1 MCMTIQDVEL
11 VDALGER
18 YLSYALSTI
27 MQRSLPDVRDGL
39 KPVHRRLLYAMREL
53 KLDPKSGYKK
63 CARVVGDVIGKFHP
77 HGEIAIYDAMVRLA
91 QDFAV
96 RLPLVDGQGN
106 FGNIDGDSAAAMRY
120 TEARLTAVAETLME
134 GLDQNAVDF
143 KTTYDGE
150 NSEPIVMPARFPN
163 LLVNGATGIAVGM
176 ATSIPPHN
184 LSEVCEGLIAL
195 IRNPD
200 IEIEDLVK
208 LIPGPDF
215 PTGGILVETP
225 ENILKAYQTGR
236 GSFRLR
242 AKWEVEKLEFGQY
255 QIVITEIPYLV
266 QKSKLIEKIAS
277 LLSDKKLP
285 LLGDMQDESTDKVRL
300 IFEPKSRSVDPAV
313 LMESLFR
320 HTDLDGRIPLN
331 MNVVDGK
338 GVPGVKNLKQIL
350 EAFYQHRL
358 DVLERTTQF
367 RLDKIDHRLAVLE
380 GYLIAYLNLDEVIR
394 LIREED
400 NPSSIFQERWGL
412 SEVQAEAILNMRL
425 RSLRKLEEI
434 EIRRE
439 HETLSQEKAELRT
452 LLDKPSLQQRK
463 IIQDLETI
471 KAQFSK
477 KTYLGQRRTV
487 LSDLPEDINVPIE
500 AIIERELVTVVCSQ
514 KGWVRALKGHTV
526 EANDI
531 KYKDGDEEQFL
542 LKAETT
548 DKLLVFTTLG
558 RFYTISIDKL
568 SGGRGHGDP
577 LRLLIDL
584 TPEEDVVDLLVH
596 SPQVENRKIL
606 VASADGRGFIT
617 SCASLLAQTRGGKQ
631 ILNVEKTKAA
641 LCREVTGDHLA
652 IIGQNRKLLIYKI
665 DEIPEMVRGKGVI
678 LQRYKNGGL
687 SDIKLFTLAEGLSW
701 KMGEKTRLETRL
713 LPWLGKRGQG
723 GKLPPTGFPRT
734 NRF

>member
-1 MCMTIQDVEL
+1 MTVHDVQL

-77 HGEIAIYDAMVRLA
+77 HGEMAIYDAMVRLA

-120 TEARLTAVAETLME
+120 TEARLTAAAEALMQ

-150 NSEPIVMPARFPN
+150 NEEPLVMPAVFPN
-163 LLVNGATGIAVGM
+163 LLVNGSTGIAVGM

-184 LSEVCEGLIAL
+184 LYEICEGLIAL
-195 IRNPD
+195 IRKPHL
-200 IEIEDLVK
+200 EVKDLIK
-208 LIPGPDF
+208 FIPGPDF
-215 PTGGILVETP
+215 PTGGVLVENQ
-225 ENILKAYQTGR
+225 ENILKAYETGR

-242 AKWEVEKLEFGQY
+242 AQWEVEKLEFGQY
-255 QIVITEIPYLV
+255 QLVVTEIPYLI
-266 QKSKLIEKIAS
+266 QKAKLIEKIAD

-285 LLGDMQDESTDKVRL
+285 LLGDMRDESTDKVRL
-300 IFEPKSRSVDPAV
+300 IFEPKSRTVDPAV

-320 HTDLDGRIPLN
+320 HTDLDIRISLN
-331 MNVVDGK
+331 MNVIDGK
-338 GVPGVKNLKQIL
+338 GIPGVKNLKQTL
-350 EAFYQHRL
+350 ESFYEHRL
-358 DVLERTTQF
+358 EILGRTTRF
-367 RLDKIDHRLAVLE
+367 RLDKIDHRLALLE
-380 GYLIAYLNLDEVIR
+380 GYLIAYLNIDEVIR

-400 NPSSIFQERWGL
+400 HPSSIMQERWGL
-412 SEVQAEAILNMRL
+412 TEIQAEAILNMRL

-434 EIRRE
+434 EIKTE
-439 HETLSQEKAELRT
+439 HGALSQEKAGLLT
-452 LLDKPSLQQRK
+452 LLETPSLQQEK
-463 IIQDLETI
+463 IIEEL
-471 KAQFSK
+471 KAIQSQFNK
-477 KTYLGQRRTV
+477 KTELGQRRTL
-487 LSDLPEDINVPIE
+487 LSDPPEDIIVPIE
-500 AIIERELVTVVCSQ
+500 AIVEREPITIVCSQ
-514 KGWVRALKGHTV
+514 KGWVRALKGHTIA
-526 EANDI
+526 ANDI
-531 KYKDGDEEQFL
+531 KYKEGDGELFL

-558 RFYTISIDKL
+558 RFYTLSIDKL
-568 SGGRGHGDP
+568 PGGRGHGDP
-577 LRLLIDL
+577 LRL
-584 TPEEDVVDLLVH
+584 VVDMAQEEEVVELLIH
-596 SPQVENRKIL
+596 SPGQETVKIL

-617 SCASLLAQTRGGKQ
+617 SRKDVLAQTRSGKQ
-631 ILNVEKTKAA
+631 ILNVDGTKAL
-641 LCREVTGDHLA
+641 LCRPVTGDHIA
-652 IIGQNRKLLIYKI
+652 VIGENRKLLIYKTE
-665 DEIPEMVRGKGVI
+665 EIPEMTRGKGVI

-687 SDIKLFTLAEGLSW
+687 SDVKFFALEEGLSW
-701 KMGEKTRLETRL
+701 KIGEKTRLETNL
-713 LPWLGKRGQG
+713 LPWLGKRAQG

-734 NRF
+734 NHF

>member
-1 MCMTIQDVEL
+1 MTIQDVEL

-452 LLDKPSLQQRK
+452 LLDQPSLQQRK

>member
-1 MCMTIQDVEL
+1 MTVRNVQLVE
-11 VDALGER
+11 ALGER

-77 HGEIAIYDAMVRLA
+77 HGEASIYDAMVRLA
-91 QDFAV
+91 QEFAV
-96 RLPLVDGQGN
+96 RIPLVDGQGN

-120 TEARLTAVAETLME
+120 TEARLTAAAEALMD

-150 NSEPIVMPARFPN
+150 NAEPVVMPALFPN

-184 LSEVCEGLIAL
+184 LSEICEGLIAL

-200 IEIEDLVK
+200 ISIEELVHH
-208 LIPGPDF
+208 IPGPDF
-215 PTGGILVETP
+215 PTGGLLVESR

-242 AKWEVEKLEFGQY
+242 AKWEVEKLELGQY
-255 QIVITEIPYLV
+255 QVVVTEIPYLV
-266 QKSKLIEKIAS
+266 QKSKLVEKIAD
-277 LLSDKKLP
+277 LLADKKLP
-285 LLGDMQDESTDKVRL
+285 LLADMREESTDKVRL

-320 HTDLDGRIPLN
+320 HTDLDGRFSLN

-338 GVPGVKNLKQIL
+338 GIPGVKNLKQVL

-358 DVLERTTQF
+358 EILERTTHF
-367 RLDKIDHRLAVLE
+367 RLDKISHRLAVLE

-400 NPSSIFQERWGL
+400 NPSPLMQAKWGL
-412 SEVQAEAILNMRL
+412 SELQAEAILNMRL

-439 HETLSQEKAELRT
+439 HDTLSQEKTALEA
-452 LLDKPSLQQRK
+452 LLQTPALQK
-463 IIQDLETI
+463 KNIIQTLEGI
-471 KAQFSK
+471 KAQFH
-477 KTYLGQRRTV
+477 TETELGRRRTV
-487 LSDLPEDINVPIE
+487 LSEPPLDIIIPLE
-500 AIIERELVTVVCSQ
+500 AMVEREPMTVICSQ
-514 KGWVRALKGHTV
+514 KGWVRALKGHSIAPG
-526 EANDI
+526 EI
-531 KYKDGDEEQFL
+531 KYKDGDEEKFI

-558 RFYTISIDKL
+558 RFYTLSVDKL
-568 SGGRGHGDP
+568 PGGRGHGDP
-577 LRLLIDL
+577 LRLMIDL
-584 TPEEDVVDLLVH
+584 AADEDVIDLILY
-596 SPQVENRKIL
+596 SPQKEDTKIL

-617 SCASLLAQTRGGKQ
+617 SRASLVAQTRNGKQ
-631 ILNVEKTKAA
+631 ILNVEGTVAT
-641 LCREVTGDHLA
+641 LCREVAGDHLA
-652 IIGQNRKLLIYKI
+652 IVGQNRKLLIFKA
-665 DEIPEMVRGKGVI
+665 DEIPEMARGKGVI
-678 LQRYKNGGL
+678 LQRYKDGGL
-687 SDIKLFTLAEGLSW
+687 SDAKFFTLSEGLSW
-701 KMGEKTRLETRL
+701 AMGDKTRTEASLS
-713 LPWLGKRGQG
+713 PWLGKRGQG
-723 GKLPPTGFPRT
+723 GKLPPHGFPRT

>member
-1 MCMTIQDVEL
+1 MTVRDVKLAE
-11 VDALGER
+11 ALGER

-77 HGEIAIYDAMVRLA
+77 HGEGAIYDAMVRLA

-120 TEARLTAVAETLME
+120 TEARLTAAAEALME

-150 NSEPIVMPARFPN
+150 NSEPIVMPTAFPN

-184 LSEVCEGLIAL
+184 LSEICDGLITL
-195 IRNPD
+195 IRKPD
-200 IEIEDLVK
+200 IDIQSLVK

-215 PTGGILVETP
+215 PTGGVLVESRD
-225 ENILKAYQTGR
+225 NILKAYETGR

-242 AKWEVEKLEFGQY
+242 AKWEIEKLDFGQY
-255 QIVITEIPYLV
+255 QIVVTEIPYLV
-266 QKSKLIEKIAS
+266 QKSKLVEKIAN
-277 LLSDKKLP
+277 LLGDKKLP
-285 LLGDMQDESTDKVRL
+285 LLGDMREESTDQVRL
-300 IFEPKSRSVDPAV
+300 IFEPKARTVDPAV

-320 HTDLDGRIPLN
+320 HTDLDIRISLN
-331 MNVVDGK
+331 MNVVDRN
-338 GVPGVKNLKQIL
+338 GVPGVKNLKQVL
-350 EAFYQHRL
+350 EAFYAHRL
-358 DVLERTTQF
+358 EILERTTQF
-367 RLDKIDHRLAVLE
+367 RLDKINHRLALLE
-380 GYLIAYLNLDEVIR
+380 GYLIAYLNIDEVIR

-400 NPSSIFQERWGL
+400 HPSPLMQQRWGL
-412 SEVQAEAILNMRL
+412 SEIQAEAILNMRL

-434 EIRRE
+434 EIKGE
-439 HETLSQEKAELRT
+439 HKTLSQEKSELLN
-452 LLDKPSLQQRK
+452 LLKTSSLQQEK

-471 KAQFSK
+471 KSQFNK
-477 KTYLGQRRTV
+477 KTELGRRRTV
-487 LSDLPEDINVPIE
+487 LSDPPEEIIVPIE
-500 AIIERELVTVVCSQ
+500 AIVEREPVTVVCSQ
-514 KGWVRALKGHTV
+514 KGWVRALKGHAVT
-526 EANDI
+526 ADDI
-531 KYKDGDEEQFL
+531 KYKDGDGELFL

-558 RFYTISIDKL
+558 RFYTLSVDKL
-568 SGGRGHGDP
+568 PGGRGHGDP

-584 TPEEDVVDLLVH
+584 GSEEDVVDLMIH
-596 SPQVENRKIL
+596 SPQGEDKKIL
-606 VASADGRGFIT
+606 IASTDGRGFIT
-617 SCASLLAQTRGGKQ
+617 SRAGLVAQTRGGKQ
-631 ILNVEKTKAA
+631 ILNVEGTKAA
-641 LCREVTGDHLA
+641 LCREMIGDHIA
-652 IIGQNRKLLIYKI
+652 IVGQNRKLLIFKT
-665 DEIPEMVRGKGVI
+665 DEIPEMTRGKGVI
-678 LQRYKNGGL
+678 LQRYKDGGL
-687 SDIKLFTLAEGLSW
+687 SDVKFFELTEGLSW
-701 KMGEKTRLETRL
+701 KIGDKTRLETNL

>member
-1 MCMTIQDVEL
+1 MTIQDVEL

-463 IIQDLETI
+463 IIRDLETI

>member
-1 MCMTIQDVEL
+1 MTVRDVKVVE
-11 VDALGER
+11 ALGER

-77 HGEIAIYDAMVRLA
+77 HGEGSIYDAMVRLA
-91 QDFAV
+91 QDFAI

-120 TEARLTAVAETLME
+120 TEARLTAAAEALME
-134 GLDQNAVDF
+134 GIDQNAVDF

-150 NSEPIVMPARFPN
+150 NNEPVVMPAALPN

-184 LSEVCEGLIAL
+184 LSEICDGLIAL
-195 IRNPD
+195 IRNPE
-200 IEIEDLVK
+200 IEIKSLVK

-215 PTGGILVETP
+215 PTGGLLVESQD
-225 ENILKAYQTGR
+225 NILKAYETGR

-255 QIVITEIPYLV
+255 QIVVTEVPYFV
-266 QKSKLIEKIAS
+266 QKSKLVEKIAG
-277 LLSDKKLP
+277 LLADKKLP
-285 LLGDMQDESTDKVRL
+285 LLGDMREESTDKIRL
-300 IFEPKSRSVDPAV
+300 IFEPKTRTVDPIV

-320 HTDLDGRIPLN
+320 HTDLDSRISLN

-338 GVPGVKNLKQIL
+338 GIPGVKNLKQVL
-350 EAFYQHRL
+350 EAFYLHRL
-358 DVLERTTQF
+358 EVLERTTQF

-400 NPSSIFQERWGL
+400 DPSPIMQERWGL
-412 SEVQAEAILNMRL
+412 SEMQAEAILNMRL

-439 HETLSQEKAELRT
+439 HETLSQEKAELVS
-452 LLDKPSLQQRK
+452 LLATPSLQQEK
-463 IIQDLETI
+463 IILGLEAI

-477 KTYLGQRRTV
+477 KSELGRRRTV
-487 LSDLPEDINVPIE
+487 LSDPPEDIVVPIE
-500 AIIERELVTVVCSQ
+500 AIVEREPVTIVCSQ
-514 KGWVRALKGHTV
+514 KGWVRALKGHTIGS
-526 EANDI
+526 NDI
-531 KYKDGDEEQFL
+531 KYKDGDGEQFL

-548 DKLLVFTTLG
+548 DKLLIFTTLG
-558 RFYTISIDKL
+558 RFYTLSVDKL
-568 SGGRGHGDP
+568 TGGRGHGDP
-577 LRLLIDL
+577 LRLIIDL
-584 TPEEDVVDLLVH
+584 APEEDVVDLMIH
-596 SPQVENRKIL
+596 SPQTEDVKIL
-606 VASADGRGFIT
+606 VASCDGRGFIT
-617 SCASLLAQTRGGKQ
+617 SRAGLVALTRGGKQ
-631 ILNVEKTKAA
+631 ILNVEGTKAT
-641 LCREVTGDHLA
+641 LCREVSGDHIA
-652 IIGQNRKLLIYKI
+652 VIGQNRKLLIYKV
-665 DEIPEMVRGKGVI
+665 DEIPEMARGKGVI
-678 LQRYKNGGL
+678 LQRYKDGGL
-687 SDIKLFTLAEGLSW
+687 SDAKFFTLSEGLSW
-701 KMGEKTRLETRL
+701 KIGEKTRNETNL

-723 GKLPPTGFPRT
+723 GRLPPTGFPRT

>member
-1 MCMTIQDVEL
+1 MTIQDVEL

-225 ENILKAYQTGR
+225 ENILKAYHTGR

-400 NPSSIFQERWGL
+400 NPSSIFQERWDL

>member
-1 MCMTIQDVEL
+1 MTIRDVEL
-11 VDALGER
+11 VEALGER

-77 HGEIAIYDAMVRLA
+77 HGEGAIYDAMVRLA

-120 TEARLTAVAETLME
+120 TEARLTAAAEALME

-150 NSEPIVMPARFPN
+150 NVEPVVMPAALPN

-184 LSEVCEGLIAL
+184 LSEICEGLIAL
-195 IRNPD
+195 IRNPEIS
-200 IEIEDLVK
+200 IEELVT
-208 LIPGPDF
+208 LIPSPDF
-215 PTGGILVETP
+215 PTGGLLVESR

-242 AKWEVEKLEFGQY
+242 AKWEVEKLEFGNY

-266 QKSKLIEKIAS
+266 QKSKLVEKIAG
-277 LLSDKKLP
+277 LLADKKLP
-285 LLGDMQDESTDKVRL
+285 LLGDMREESTDQVRL
-300 IFEPKSRSVDPAV
+300 VFEPKTRTVDPTV

-320 HTDLDGRIPLN
+320 HTDLDTRISLN
-331 MNVVDGK
+331 MNVVDGT
-338 GVPGVKNLKQIL
+338 GVPGIKNLKQVL
-350 EAFYQHRL
+350 EAFYHHRL
-358 DVLERTTQF
+358 EVLERTTRY
-367 RLDKIDHRLAVLE
+367 RLEKIAHRLAVLE

-400 NPSSIFQERWGL
+400 NPSPLMQAKWGL

-434 EIRRE
+434 EIKGE
-439 HETLSQEKAELRT
+439 HEKLSQEQAELLD
-452 LLDKPSLQQRK
+452 LLETPSLQQDK
-463 IIQDLETI
+463 IIQGLEDIKTQFHKETDL
-471 KAQFSK
+471 
-477 KTYLGQRRTV
+477 GRRRTV
-487 LSDLPEDINVPIE
+487 LSDPPSDVIVPIE
-500 AIIERELVTVVCSQ
+500 AIVEREPVTIVCSQ

-526 EANDI
+526 ATEEI
-531 KYKDGDEEQFL
+531 KYKEGDEAKFI

-548 DKLLVFTTLG
+548 DKLLIFTTLG
-558 RFYTISIDKL
+558 RFYTLAVDKL
-568 SGGRGHGDP
+568 PGGRGHGDP
-577 LRLLIDL
+577 LRLIIDL
-584 TPEEDVVDLLVH
+584 ASEEDVVDLLIH
-596 SPQVENRKIL
+596 SPREEDVKIL
-606 VASADGRGFIT
+606 VASKDGRGFIT
-617 SCASLLAQTRGGKQ
+617 SRASLVAQTRGGKQ
-631 ILNVEKTKAA
+631 ILNVEGTKAL
-641 LCREVTGDHLA
+641 LCKEVKGDHLA
-652 IIGQNRKLLIYKI
+652 VVGKNRKLLIFRTE
-665 DEIPEMVRGKGVI
+665 EIPEMARGKGVI
-678 LQRYKNGGL
+678 LQRYKDGGL
-687 SDIKLFTLAEGLSW
+687 SDATFLTLAEGLSW
-701 KMGEKTRLETRL
+701 KMGEKIRVEQNL

-723 GKLPPTGFPRT
+723 GKLPPHGFPRS
-734 NRF
+734 NRFE

>member
-452 LLDKPSLQQRK
+452 LLDQPSLQQRK

>member
-1 MCMTIQDVEL
+1 MTIRNVEL
-11 VDALGER
+11 KEALGER

-77 HGEIAIYDAMVRLA
+77 HGEVAIYDAMVRLA

-120 TEARLTAVAETLME
+120 TEARLTAAAEALME
-134 GLDQNAVDF
+134 GLAQNAVDF

-150 NSEPIVMPARFPN
+150 NAEPVVMPAALPN

-184 LSEVCEGLIAL
+184 LSEICEGLIEL
-195 IRNPD
+195 IRNPE
-200 IEIEDLVK
+200 ISIEDLVQ

-215 PTGGILVETP
+215 PTGGLLVESR

-255 QIVITEIPYLV
+255 QIVVTEIPYLV
-266 QKSKLIEKIAS
+266 QKSKLVEKIAD
-277 LLSDKKLP
+277 LLADKKLP
-285 LLGDMQDESTDKVRL
+285 LLGDMREESSDKIRL
-300 IFEPKSRSVDPAV
+300 IFEPKSRTVDPAV

-331 MNVVDGK
+331 MNVVDGT
-338 GVPGVKNLKQIL
+338 GVPGVKNLKQVL

-358 DVLERTTQF
+358 EVLGRTTRF
-367 RLDKIDHRLAVLE
+367 RLDKIDHRVAVLE

-400 NPSSIFQERWGL
+400 HPVPIMQEKWGL
-412 SEVQAEAILNMRL
+412 TELQAEAILNMRL
-425 RSLRKLEEI
+425 RNLRKLEEI
-434 EIRRE
+434 EIRGE
-439 HETLSQEKAELRT
+439 HEKLSQEKKI
-452 LLDKPSLQQRK
+452 LLKLLETPSLQQDK
-463 IIQDLETI
+463 IIQDIESI
-471 KAQFSK
+471 KTQFHK
-477 KTYLGQRRTV
+477 GTDLGRRRTI
-487 LSDLPEDINVPIE
+487 LAEPPQDIIIPIE
-500 AIIERELVTVVCSQ
+500 AIVEREPVTVVCSQ
-514 KGWVRALKGHTV
+514 KGWLRALKGHTIGAD
-526 EANDI
+526 EI
-531 KYKDGDEEQFL
+531 KYKDGDDEQFL

-558 RFYTISIDKL
+558 RVYTLSVEKL
-568 SGGRGHGDP
+568 PRGRGHGDP

-584 TPEEDVVDLLVH
+584 TPDEDVVDLFIH
-596 SPQVENRKIL
+596 SPQGEDVKVV
-606 VASADGRGFIT
+606 VASCDGRGFIT
-617 SCASLLAQTRGGKQ
+617 SRTSLVAQTRSGKQ
-631 ILNVEKTKAA
+631 ILNVEGTKAA
-641 LCREVTGDHLA
+641 LCREVIGDHIA
-652 IIGQNRKLLIYKI
+652 IIGQNRKLLIFKAE
-665 DEIPEMVRGKGVI
+665 EIPEMARGKGVI
-678 LQRYKNGGL
+678 LQRYKDGGL
-687 SDIKLFTLAEGLSW
+687 SDLKFFNLSEGLSW
-701 KMGEKTRLETRL
+701 KIGEKTRLETNL
-713 LPWLGKRGQG
+713 LPWLGKRAQG
-723 GKLPPTGFPRT
+723 GKLPPAGFPRI
-734 NRF
+734 NKF